1 MEPGQEIA
9 DITDQ
14 TEVYALITPNRPKLT
29 PRPEISFPLPNGITK
44 NITNW
49 SDWKQW
55 QVSVDYL
62 EEITGYD
69 FLPNI
74 PQEIQSVIES

>member
-14 TEVYALITPNRPKLT
+14 TEVYAMITPNRTQLST
-29 PRPEISFPLPNGITK
+29 PGPFSLPNGVMKDIT
-44 NITNW
+44 
-49 SDWKQW
+49 DWNDWRQW

-69 FLPNI
+69 FLSNV
-74 PQEIQSVIES
+74 PQAIQTVIES